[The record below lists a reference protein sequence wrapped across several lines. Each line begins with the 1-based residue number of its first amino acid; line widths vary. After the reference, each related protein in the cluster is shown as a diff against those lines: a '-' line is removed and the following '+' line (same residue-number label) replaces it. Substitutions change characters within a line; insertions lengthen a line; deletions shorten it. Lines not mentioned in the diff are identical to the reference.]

1 VSGGKWASGAR
12 SSKGARA
19 CEGGQITR
27 GRGRVHDEGRGREV
41 RDGLTGGVCGT
52 EREKGRARE
61 RNGADRLTPQNSE
74 RERGREE
81 VCGSAPTRGPACQ
94 GSKARGRAWG

>member
-12 SSKGARA
+12 GSKGARA

-27 GRGRVHDEGRGREV
+27 GGGRVHGEGRGREV

-52 EREKGRARE
+52 ERERKGARE
-61 RNGADRLTPQNSE
+61 REMALT
-74 RERGREE
+74 G
-81 VCGSAPTRGPACQ
+81 
-94 GSKARGRAWG
+94 